1 MNYSIDFEAMAKH
14 LPAIK
19 KSADALNIGIRV
31 VILDNAFQKKLKA
44 TPTGKSLIKTMKFS
58 TKKI

>member
-1 MNYSIDFEAMAKH
+1 MAKH

-31 VILDNAFQKKLKA
+31 VILDNAFQKNLKA

-58 TKKI
+58 TKKNLGTT